1 MINRVT
7 LVGNLGRDPEPRTTN
22 NGATVVNLAIATS
35 ERVKDGSGNWIDHT
49 EWHRV
54 TCFGTVAES
63 AVKFLTKG
71 RQVYVEGKLRT
82 SKFTAKDGT
91 EKHSTEVIADVLKF
105 LGGVADRA
113 PATSS
118 TRPEPSNRR
127 PAPSDDVP
135 F

>member
-7 LVGNLGRDPEPRTTN
+7 LIGNLGRDPETRSTA
-22 NGATVVNLAIATS
+22 GGGTVCTLAVATS
-35 ERVKDGSGNWIDHT
+35 ERQKDQAGNWTDHT

-63 AVKFLTKG
+63 AAKFLTKG